1 MTFLSRWSGEIL
13 SILRIVAAYMF
24 MLHGTQKIFGFPIE
38 PYAPYELMSL
48 NPGLAGLL
56 ETILGPLLLV
66 GLFTRPVAFVLSGLA
81 AIAYFMV
88 HAPQSF
94 WPTANGG
101 EGAILYCFL
110 FLYFAAVG
118 GGRWSLDALRQRTSL
133 ST

>member
-1 MTFLSRWSGEIL
+1 
-13 SILRIVAAYMF
+13 
-24 MLHGTQKIFGFPIE
+24 
-38 PYAPYELMSL
+38 
-48 NPGLAGLL
+48 LL

-66 GLFTRPVAFVLSGLA
+66 GLFTRPVAVVLSGLSA
-81 AIAYFMV
+81 FAYFMV

-118 GGRWSLDALRQRTSL
+118 GGKWSLDALRQRTSL